1 MVILISVYA
10 YVYIYIYIERER
22 ERVPL
27 DRVVVL
33 DAQVH
38 VQEGDVPERPDS
50 DISIC
55 VYTYM

>member
-1 MVILISVYA
+1 MHM
-10 YVYIYIYIERER
+10 YIYIYRER